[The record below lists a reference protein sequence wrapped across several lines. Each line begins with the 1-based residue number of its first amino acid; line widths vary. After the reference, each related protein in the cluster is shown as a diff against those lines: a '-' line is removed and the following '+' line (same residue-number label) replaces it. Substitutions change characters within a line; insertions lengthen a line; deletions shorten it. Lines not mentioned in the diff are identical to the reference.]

1 MIRRASSSC
10 GSSDGGA
17 PTGADVPGRRADAA
31 YGPRERTYTRP
42 MSRTRRVTGE
52 CLQQAAPGVR
62 AASAGRTGISL
73 RTAADG
79 KAPTVGRGVLH
90 GHG

>member
-1 MIRRASSSC
+1 MN
-10 GSSDGGA
+10 
-17 PTGADVPGRRADAA
+17 P
-31 YGPRERTYTRP
+31 
-42 MSRTRRVTGE
+42 TRRVTGE
-52 CLQQAAPGVR
+52 CLPQAAPAARG
-62 AASAGRTGISL
+62 ASADRSGVSP

>member
-1 MIRRASSSC
+1 MSVILVRLQ
-10 GSSDGGA
+10 GGGA
-17 PTGADVPGRRADAA
+17 PTGANAPGRRADAA
-31 YGPRERTYTRP
+31 YGPGERTYTRP
-42 MSRTRRVTGE
+42 MSRTRSVTGE
-52 CLQQAAPGVR
+52 SLPQAASGAG
-62 AASAGRTGISL
+62 AASAGRAGVDP